1 MLIGAGVAVVV
12 AALVAATV
20 LVGGNDRR
28 TVETDEAA
36 AAVRAGEAC
45 DRFAALL
52 DVVDRN
58 GPAAE
63 ATHLLDAMADGG
75 TEAARL
81 DPRWTQL
88 ASGMHALRLGFREDD
103 RDATRIGVDLVRAGC
118 AEVDR

>member
-1 MLIGAGVAVVV
+1 MAAVV
-12 AALVAATV
+12 ALASA
-20 LVGGNDRR
+20 GRDGDGNTRDRG
-28 TVETDEAA
+28 TAIDEPA

-45 DRFAALL
+45 DHFDALL

-58 GPAAE
+58 GPASD
-63 ATHLLDAMADGG
+63 ATRLLDAMADAG
-75 TEAARL
+75 TEASRL

-88 ASGMHALRLGFREDD
+88 ASGMHTLRLGFDEDD